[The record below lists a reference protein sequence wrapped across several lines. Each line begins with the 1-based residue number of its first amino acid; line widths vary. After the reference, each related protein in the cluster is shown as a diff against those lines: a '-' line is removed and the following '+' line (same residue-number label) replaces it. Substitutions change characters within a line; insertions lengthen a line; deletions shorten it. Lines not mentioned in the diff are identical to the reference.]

1 MFDIEKFAEE
11 SAIQAVKIG
20 EMQKLIK
27 YAADPPKEPEKIRVL
42 TRDVPWQRIGTGAA
56 IGAGAGGILSVL
68 RDLLTGKSVSARRA
82 IITSLLG
89 GIAGGSIP
97 YGIHALDPS
106 RDRFQETLDDLTGD
120 GEPKKSKPDLSKLNV
135 PEDTPSSDP
144 EVEKLRVAIRK
155 SLEERVE
162 KLDTLPPDSPEAKRI
177 RKENT
182 QLVQHLNTLKG
193 VKDPWARSQIIRSV
207 ATILGGEV
215 AIKGIVDPLITKPFS
230 QWIQR
235 PGDASPT
242 MTGAVLKHLV
252 NKVQIGDVPVEPG
265 SVIELIKLN
274 QTKSPYNVASVESTF
289 ARAANSLSP
298 AKRQIYEQIPPR
310 SRKKRLKFLVD
321 QGAIKNFGTVSSDAI
336 GYESAKRTIGNTHRS
351 FRPASK
357 SDLKAERAA
366 KNQMKEIQKRQGFD
380 PNTVERPSVIG
391 KATTK
396 TLGALGRLL
405 PHALLF
411 GYEGLRNYKR
421 VTALEESNKARLNEV
436 GSAIK

>member
-89 GIAGGSIP
+89 GVAGGSIP
-97 YGIHALDPS
+97 YGLHALDPS
-106 RDRFQETLDDLTGD
+106 KDNFQEILGEITGVRKKLEEPKPVAAADLRIAMDKGKKERQEQLKNLPPESPKRKVLSDEISRIEELETKLDD
-120 GEPKKSKPDLSKLNV
+120 
-135 PEDTPSSDP
+135 
-144 EVEKLRVAIRK
+144 
-155 SLEERVE
+155 
-162 KLDTLPPDSPEAKRI
+162 
-177 RKENT
+177 
-182 QLVQHLNTLKG
+182 
-193 VKDPWARSQIIRSV
+193 VKDPWERSEIIRSV

-230 QWIQR
+230 KWIQR

-274 QTKSPYNVASVESTF
+274 KTKSPYNVASVESTF